1 MANQVKERTLEQTST
16 WAVAVVCFVLLFI
29 SIVLEHSIH
38 KIGSW
43 FKRKHK
49 KALYEALE
57 KVKAELM
64 LLGFISLLLTIGQ
77 TPISNI
83 CISEKVA
90 STMHP
95 CSRAEEDRK
104 YGKKDTG
111 KKEDDEEKSGRRL
124 LLELAESYIPRRSL
138 ATKGYDK
145 CANKGKVAFV
155 SAYGIHQLH
164 IFIFVLAVVH
174 VIYCIVTYALGKT
187 KMRRWKQWENETK
200 TIEYQYSNGISREVQ
215 VCEGHIFWEKT
226 SQFLEQDECYAMD
239 SVFFQTV
246 LWICHQ
252 S

>member
-1 MANQVKERTLEQTST
+1 
-16 WAVAVVCFVLLFI
+16 
-29 SIVLEHSIH
+29 
-38 KIGSW
+38 
-43 FKRKHK
+43 
-49 KALYEALE
+49 
-57 KVKAELM
+57 M

-83 CISEKVA
+83 CISKNVA

-95 CSRAEEDRK
+95 CSAAEEAKK

-111 KKEDDEEKSGRRL
+111 KKEDGDGEKSGRRL

-145 CANKGKVAFV
+145 CADKVTNTLPYYISNHSHLVKPILIAIVGFTQGKVAFV

-187 KMRRWKQWENETK
+187 KV
-200 TIEYQYSNGISREVQ
+200 TILVNLAGAKVKIKKKCMQKFFI
-215 VCEGHIFWEKT
+215 HIC
-226 SQFLEQDECYAMD
+226 FLEYCR
-239 SVFFQTV
+239 
-246 LWICHQ
+246 
-252 S
+252 